1 MGGAISTPKEGDLL
15 LIRTSSAIAGACI
28 PGDVA
33 RLIENNIRPH
43 RRYALPSWNRVALIV
58 TSPGATSRLAL
69 LEADG
74 EGIHIR
80 PLLAR
85 LYALRKAGC
94 ALAIRSLRSPSTSS
108 STATTT
114 TMTALSKRQR
124 ANLNTILTIAAAQS
138 SWFAPPVTDLEGR
151 SVAAFS
157 ARVLA
162 AAVGEPQAVRSMM
175 LSSTGAITLRST
187 VHVSAVKRDAL
198 RAWIYD
204 DAKASGGCSSSG
216 VCDVDAAI
224 SAWFILIVLAELRL
238 VSPIDTQRGGASNS
252 TYVCAQ

>member
-1 MGGAISTPKEGDLL
+1 
-15 LIRTSSAIAGACI
+15 
-28 PGDVA
+28 
-33 RLIENNIRPH
+33 
-43 RRYALPSWNRVALIV
+43 
-58 TSPGATSRLAL
+58 
-69 LEADG
+69 
-74 EGIHIR
+74 
-80 PLLAR
+80 
-85 LYALRKAGC
+85 
-94 ALAIRSLRSPSTSS
+94 
-108 STATTT
+108 
-114 TMTALSKRQR
+114 MTALSKRQR
-124 ANLNTILTIAAAQS
+124 ANLDTILTIAAAQS

-204 DAKASGGCSSSG
+204 DAKASSGCSSSG